1 MFNKKFNSLHES
13 VAKVMADN
21 QIRRNVEA
29 ALNEEIG
36 IFNKNALPHEYHAEY
51 DSVLASRIDEALK
64 GNQHKIDA
72 DGDKEIT
79 GRDFKLLGNKK
90 PQGADYAA
98 DARKKRLA
106 DNGRMDEGKM
116 KDIATEKSEKERLEK
131 MEEQQVNTAGKSDK
145 MTSAPAKITTL
156 KPLNV
161 PGLPKLG
168 GMTVAQ
174 KGVMKEGKNLADVI
188 KNLRAK
194 KMEEEIVQEVL
205 GPNPGVVKANQM
217 TSAGQAQRY
226 RPAPPKSDMSSM
238 AAGRA
243 AERGPAT
250 TAPVNK
256 SRQDYGPP
264 GGGPAPTKLAASGP
278 NPNTTSTV
286 SGPVNKSRQDFGP
299 AGGGPQDVGGKLK
312 VTPPPTLGSGPKTT
326 NIGGPNVDAAKDAAV
341 SRMRQQRSDVR
352 TGGAPGAAADAAR
365 SAASKP
371 PASGGRVK
379 KPAATGIPA
388 GMYMVK
394 SNVKGASGLRFIK
407 DMGGGRNNGGGGGR
421 DK

>member
-1 MFNKKFNSLHES
+1 MFNKNDPLIDS
-13 VAKVMADN
+13 VTKVMKEN
-21 QIRRNVEA
+21 QSIRDAERAV
-29 ALNEEIG
+29 NEEFG
-36 IFNKNALPHEYHAEY
+36 IAGKRDLPYQFHAEY
-51 DSVLASRIDEALK
+51 DALVEEVAKEALVGGQAK
-64 GNQHKIDA
+64 LDVNKNNRL
-72 DGDKEIT
+72 DKH
-79 GRDFKLLGNKK
+79 DFKMLRGMKKK
-90 PQGADYAA
+90 P
-98 DARKKRLA
+98 
-106 DNGRMDEGKM
+106 MEEGKM
-116 KDIATEKSEKERLEK
+116 KDIATAKAEKERLEK

-145 MTSAPAKITTL
+145 MTSAPATATTL
-156 KPLNV
+156 KPLNK

-168 GMTVAQ
+168 GMTVIQ
-174 KGVMKEGKNLADVI
+174 KGAMKEESIKKERGKKIASAILA
-188 KNLRAK
+188 KMRAK
-194 KMEEEIVQEVL
+194 ASVMQEVL

-299 AGGGPQDVGGKLK
+299 PGGGPQDVGGKLK

-365 SAASKP
+365 PAASKP

-379 KPAATGIPA
+379 KPAATGVPA

-394 SNVKGASGLRFIK
+394 SNVKGASGLRSIK
-407 DMGGGRNNGGGGGR
+407 NIGGGIGGGGN
-421 DK
+421 K

>member
-1 MFNKKFNSLHES
+1 MFNKNDTLIDS
-13 VAKVMADN
+13 VTKVMKEN
-21 QIRRNVEA
+21 QSIRDAERAV
-29 ALNEEIG
+29 NEEFG
-36 IFNKNALPHEYHAEY
+36 IAGKRDLPYQFHAEY
-51 DSVLASRIDEALK
+51 DALVEEVAKEALVGGQAK
-64 GNQHKIDA
+64 LDVNKNNRL
-72 DGDKEIT
+72 DKH
-79 GRDFKLLGNKK
+79 DFKMLRGMKKK
-90 PQGADYAA
+90 P
-98 DARKKRLA
+98 
-106 DNGRMDEGKM
+106 MEEGKM
-116 KDIATEKSEKERLEK
+116 KDIATAKAEKDRLEK

-145 MTSAPAKITTL
+145 MTSAPATATTL
-156 KPLNV
+156 KPLNK

-168 GMTVAQ
+168 GMTVIQ
-174 KGVMKEGKNLADVI
+174 KGAMKEESIKKERGKKIASAILA
-188 KNLRAK
+188 KMRAK
-194 KMEEEIVQEVL
+194 AGMEEVVQEVL

-312 VTPPPTLGSGPKTT
+312 VTPPPKLGSGPKTT

-379 KPAATGIPA
+379 KPAATGVPA

-394 SNVKGASGLRFIK
+394 SNVKGASGLRSIK
-407 DMGGGRNNGGGGGR
+407 DIGGGRNNGGGGGR

>member
-1 MFNKKFNSLHES
+1 MFNKKFDPLHES

-64 GNQHKIDA
+64 GDQHKIDA
-72 DGDKEIT
+72 DGNKKIT
-79 GRDFKLLGNKK
+79 GRDFKLLGMKKK
-90 PQGADYAA
+90 P
-98 DARKKRLA
+98 
-106 DNGRMDEGKM
+106 
-116 KDIATEKSEKERLEK
+116 

-312 VTPPPTLGSGPKTT
+312 VTPPPKLGSGPKTT

-379 KPAATGIPA
+379 KPAATGVPA

-394 SNVKGASGLRFIK
+394 SNVKGASGLRSIK
-407 DMGGGRNNGGGGGR
+407 DIGGGRNNGGGGGR